1 MATLKQAITILIV
14 LFSFSVLQGQK
25 TVFVCNQNDSSIAT
39 KFAFEGDSLQ
49 LSQYFESELR
59 NLFADGFLYARFS
72 PIQSWQ
78 SDTIE
83 VFRLLGQKLL
93 LGQLNDGNAD
103 KYMLRDIGWKP
114 SKLKN
119 WDTPSPDKILDWE
132 NHIVT
137 HYENNGFPFASVAFL
152 VDSIESSIVYASWN
166 VSTGPLIVFDSI
178 VQKGKYKPNASFV
191 ETWLNI
197 ENGKPYDES
206 KISMVRQR
214 LKMSELVE
222 EEKPMSIFFSNGKAK
237 LYLYLRRKK
246 ANRFDGILGFAPNTD
261 NPGKIVFTGDVNLKL
276 SNSFNHGDQI
286 SLKWKS
292 SANSSQEVNVKA
304 SLPFLFGLPLGI
316 SGSLDIY
323 KRDTLYVKTKQRY
336 GITYFSGIA
345 SEVDFF
351 AENTENRVIDQS
363 IFESATTLPVWAD
376 SRTTS
381 GGFGLKIT
389 KTDNIIIPHRGF
401 IVEAEITAG
410 KKTILKNSSAP
421 DELYDDILL
430 ETGLYKGNASVSLFE
445 PLTRT
450 LHLMGSTQ
458 AGYLQ
463 SKSLFENDLF
473 QIGGLSILRGF
484 DEKSIP
490 VSLYSVS
497 TIEMRFFLEQFSY
510 LTIFTD
516 YAATQQMKD
525 NIYSFKYYVSIGTGL
540 SFSTNAGIFNIFYAL
555 GKQNPGEFVVR
566 NGKIHFGYVAR
577 F

>member
-1 MATLKQAITILIV
+1 
-14 LFSFSVLQGQK
+14 
-25 TVFVCNQNDSSIAT
+25 
-39 KFAFEGDSLQ
+39 
-49 LSQYFESELR
+49 
-59 NLFADGFLYARFS
+59 
-72 PIQSWQ
+72 
-78 SDTIE
+78 
-83 VFRLLGQKLL
+83 
-93 LGQLNDGNAD
+93 
-103 KYMLRDIGWKP
+103 
-114 SKLKN
+114 
-119 WDTPSPDKILDWE
+119 
-132 NHIVT
+132 
-137 HYENNGFPFASVAFL
+137 
-152 VDSIESSIVYASWN
+152 
-166 VSTGPLIVFDSI
+166 
-178 VQKGKYKPNASFV
+178 
-191 ETWLNI
+191 
-197 ENGKPYDES
+197 
-206 KISMVRQR
+206 
-214 LKMSELVE
+214 
-222 EEKPMSIFFSNGKAK
+222 
-237 LYLYLRRKK
+237 
-246 ANRFDGILGFAPNTD
+246 
-261 NPGKIVFTGDVNLKL
+261 
-276 SNSFNHGDQI
+276 
-286 SLKWKS
+286 
-292 SANSSQEVNVKA
+292 
-304 SLPFLFGLPLGI
+304 
-316 SGSLDIY
+316 
-323 KRDTLYVKTKQRY
+323 
-336 GITYFSGIA
+336 
-345 SEVDFF
+345 
-351 AENTENRVIDQS
+351 VIDQS